1 VDVVNVDVLG
11 HIINLRNA
19 ARRSAAERGESSPN
33 ANGYQTGDEDSQ
45 LQIQLQLQLQLQ
57 LHVQLQFQLQLG
69 PRNMLKAEIKFK

>member
-45 LQIQLQLQLQLQ
+45 LQIQQQLQLQ